1 VKAGTGFIESTLEGL
16 RRAKGKRGLILHERG
31 LLWVNLGGN
40 AEVNL
45 SSLCGMEGFLIYKT
59 LIIVKPLKRNSK

>member
-1 VKAGTGFIESTLEGL
+1 MKAGTGFIESTSEGL

-31 LLWVNLGGN
+31 PLWVNLGGN

-45 SSLCGMEGFLIYKT
+45 SSLFRAKGFLYINVT
-59 LIIVKPLKRNSK
+59 FGGGN